1 MYTKI
6 LDISFLGED
15 IYKKIMGKSATY
27 LVPFHKN
34 KLISALIPNTLS
46 RSFDLLVPLWFL

>member
-6 LDISFLGED
+6 LDISFVEED
-15 IYKKIMGKSATY
+15 IYKKIMGKSTTY